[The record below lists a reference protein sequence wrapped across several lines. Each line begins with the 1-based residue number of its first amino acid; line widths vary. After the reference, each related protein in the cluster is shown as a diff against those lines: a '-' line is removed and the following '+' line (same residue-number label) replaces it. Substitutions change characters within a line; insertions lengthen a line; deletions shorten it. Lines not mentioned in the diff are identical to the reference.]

1 MCLRTKVTVIDPH
14 PQPHT
19 DFNGLAQLSC
29 RAAEHFIV
37 EDTGKEKGKDKGE
50 GKGKDGKDVKE
61 GKGKDGKGKDGKG
74 KEGKSKN
81 GKGKDGKGK
90 SKDHLINKCVPLHVS
105 ASEASRLKQVRI
117 CDPVRVFHRELL
129 AQDRKKKEDNQAEA
143 VQEEAFGWILLHG
156 CCLQI
161 GHRAKAQLLYWIV

>member
-1 MCLRTKVTVIDPH
+1 MS
-14 PQPHT
+14 
-19 DFNGLAQLSC
+19 FLA
-29 RAAEHFIV
+29 AKHVIV

-90 SKDHLINKCVPLHVS
+90 SKDHLIDKSMSLRVR
-105 ASEASRLKQVRI
+105 ASEASRQKHVGI
-117 CDPVRVFHRELL
+117 CEPVSLLHRELL
-129 AQDRKKKEDNQAEA
+129 AQDRKKKEDNPAET
-143 VQEEAFGWILLHG
+143 VQEEAF
-156 CCLQI
+156 
-161 GHRAKAQLLYWIV
+161 A